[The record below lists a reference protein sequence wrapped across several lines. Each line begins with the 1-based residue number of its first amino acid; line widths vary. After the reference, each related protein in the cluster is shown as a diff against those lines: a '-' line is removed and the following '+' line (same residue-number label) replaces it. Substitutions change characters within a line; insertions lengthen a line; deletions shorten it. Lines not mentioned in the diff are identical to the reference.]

1 MVIAGAG
8 STIAETSA
16 ALAAEALEK
25 YRPALHLFLL
35 RSLRRHPQEIAD
47 LTQEVFVRFL
57 RDRDRGKSIRN
68 PLAYMHGIA
77 AHMIADVIEQEP
89 RQRVTFDSELVSEAA
104 EQLTFDQVDDF
115 SRRQGLRKDI
125 IEALA
130 KLPRAHR
137 TFLLLVEV
145 DGMSCKEAAR
155 TTGYAVQTVKQY
167 LSVARAK
174 MLEYLEDYWHKEGRP

>member
-1 MVIAGAG
+1 VIAGAG
-8 STIAETSA
+8 PTISETTEPLS
-16 ALAAEALEK
+16 AEALEK

-35 RSLRRHPQEIAD
+35 RSLRRHPEEIAD

-57 RDRDRGKSIRN
+57 RDKDRGKSVRN

-77 AHMIADVIEQEP
+77 AHMIADVIEHEP
-89 RQRVTFDSELVSEAA
+89 RQRVMFSSELVEQTA
-104 EQLTFDQVDDF
+104 ERMTFEQVDDF
-115 SRRQGLRKDI
+115 SRRQGMRKDI

-130 KLPRAHR
+130 KLPQAHR

-155 TTGYAVQTVKQY
+155 ATGYAVQTVKQY

-174 MLEYLEDYWHKEGRP
+174 MLEYLEDYWHKEGQR